1 MSTASA
7 FSVTLPAQSGGPIHL
22 LHTAYVA
29 VKAHIQRARMTE
41 HLAGLDDRL
50 LADIG
55 LARRDIG
62 KLFR

>member
-7 FSVTLPAQSGGPIHL
+7 LSATLPAQSGGPIHL
-22 LHTAYVA
+22 LRSAYFA
-29 VKAHIQRARMTE
+29 VKASLARARMTE

-50 LADIG
+50 LADMG

>member
-7 FSVTLPAQSGGPIHL
+7 LSVTLPGQSGGPIHL

-29 VKAHIQRARMTE
+29 IKARIERARVTA
-41 HLAGLDDRL
+41 HLVGLDDRL
-50 LADIG
+50 LADMG

>member
-7 FSVTLPAQSGGPIHL
+7 FSVTLPASSGGPIHL
-22 LHTAYVA
+22 LHTVYVA
-29 VKAHIQRARMTE
+29 VKASIARARMTE

-50 LADIG
+50 LADMG